1 MIREKKVASI
11 GGSSPMSRGMETT
24 IVGQMLWGWKRW
36 VKQGWPYVS
45 SRHVQNKRGRP
56 KFKSKAAKHIQNIS
70 ATQNVPAMYLHLTSR
85 LSHLPCMLKRKDLT
99 KKKQK
104 THTTFSQKFLS
115 GFSVSMVWILRTS
128 RRGWASLFVQAWRDI
143 FEASWGFTVIF
154 EGEPPSNSALGREPP
169 VKVMIVMV
177 LLPQ

>member
-1 MIREKKVASI
+1 
-11 GGSSPMSRGMETT
+11 MSRGMETT

-99 KKKQK
+99 KKKTKNSHHLLTEVSLRFQRFHGLDPAHQQK
-104 THTTFSQKFLS
+104 R
-115 GFSVSMVWILRTS
+115 VSLIICPGMEGHFWGILRLHCDIWRWTS
-128 RRGWASLFVQAWRDI
+128 
-143 FEASWGFTVIF
+143 
-154 EGEPPSNSALGREPP
+154 
-169 VKVMIVMV
+169 K
-177 LLPQ
+177 